1 LKQFYVA
8 MGAIVESDQGI
19 LVLKRSPEKDFAP
32 DTWEVITGR
41 LEMGENPEKGII
53 REITE
58 ETDIQ
63 AELIMPVHTSFFY
76 RGSQEYPM
84 VFIDF
89 WCRYLEGDVKLS
101 WEHSEYEWVSL
112 TDAIRNPDLKP
123 FHNSLSRI
131 LGLKTHLP
139 PNFSFE
145 E

>member
-1 LKQFYVA
+1 

>member
-1 LKQFYVA
+1 

-89 WCRYLEGDVKLS
+89 WCRYLESDVKLS